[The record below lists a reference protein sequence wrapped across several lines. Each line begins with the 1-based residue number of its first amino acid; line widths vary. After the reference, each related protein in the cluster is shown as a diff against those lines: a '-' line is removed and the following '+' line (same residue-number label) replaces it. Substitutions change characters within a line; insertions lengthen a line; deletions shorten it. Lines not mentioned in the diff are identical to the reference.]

1 MSATPRTRRPGQ
13 ITTPLGISLL
23 TLAITCTWAICF
35 SAQEP
40 AHAPLPDAIDAA
52 VQQQINSY
60 KVPGLS
66 IAVTQ
71 HGRIVFSKSYGW
83 ADLENQVRVTDET
96 LFRIGSITKPI
107 TATAAMMLAQRGQL
121 DLDASVQNY
130 CRSFPGKPWPATT
143 RELLAHL
150 GGIRGFKT
158 VSGTSPEL
166 LSETHYEGVADTVAL
181 FANEPLVDKPG
192 ARYEY
197 SNYGYDLVGCA
208 LEGASGKRFDDLLRT
223 LIFSAAAMTA
233 TTIDNSYQIIPRR
246 SRNYT
251 HAKDGS
257 IRNARCIDTSNRIPA
272 AGLLSTADD
281 MARFVLA
288 LESNKLLPV
297 AQLRQMWTDQT
308 TDQGQRTGYGLG
320 WMIHNHNGKPAVA
333 HTGEQPGASTIL
345 YVMPNGNGSFAVLA
359 NTDAAGLWKLADKLA
374 DLLDPPMNVR

>member
-1 MSATPRTRRPGQ
+1 MSATPRTLCARQ
-13 ITTPLGISLL
+13 IATPLGISLL
-23 TLAITCTWAICF
+23 TLAATCIWTVCV
-35 SAQEP
+35 SAQES
-40 AHAPLPDAIDAA
+40 ARTPLPDAIDAA
-52 VQQQINSY
+52 VQQQIKSY

-71 HGRIVFSKSYGW
+71 QRRIVFSKSYGW
-83 ADLENQVRVTDET
+83 ADLENQVRVSNET

-121 DLDASVQNY
+121 DLDAPVQNY
-130 CRSFPGKPWPATT
+130 CRSFPGKPSPVTT

-150 GGIRGFKT
+150 GGIREFKT

-166 LSETHYEGVADTVAL
+166 LSETHYDSVADSIAL
-181 FANEPLVDKPG
+181 FATDPLVDKPG

-208 LEGASGKRFDDLLRT
+208 LEGASGKSFDDLLRT
-223 LIFSAAAMTA
+223 LVLSPAAMTA
-233 TTIDNSYQIIPRR
+233 TTLDDSYQIIPRR

-281 MARFVLA
+281 LARFVLA
-288 LESNKLLPV
+288 LESNKLLPD
-297 AQLRQMWTDQT
+297 AQLRQMWAEQT
-308 TDQGQRTGYGLG
+308 TGQGKPTGYGLG
-320 WMIHNHNGKPAVA
+320 WMIHSHNGKAGFA

-345 YVMPNGNGSFAVLA
+345 YVMPNGQGSFAVLA

-374 DLLDPPMNVR
+374 DLLDSPLNGK

>member
-1 MSATPRTRRPGQ
+1 MQ
-13 ITTPLGISLL
+13 IAPPLGISLL
-23 TLAITCTWAICF
+23 TLAATCIWTVCV
-35 SAQEP
+35 SAQES
-40 AHAPLPDAIDAA
+40 ARTPLPDAIDAA
-52 VQQQINSY
+52 VQQQIKSY

-71 HGRIVFSKSYGW
+71 QGRIVFSKSYGW
-83 ADLENQVRVTDET
+83 ADMENQVRVSNET

-121 DLDASVQNY
+121 DLDAPVQNY
-130 CRSFPGKPWPATT
+130 CRSFPGKPSPVTT

-158 VSGTSPEL
+158 LSGTSPEL
-166 LSETHYEGVADTVAL
+166 LSETHYDSVADSIVL
-181 FANEPLVDKPG
+181 FAADPLVDKPG

-208 LEGASGKRFDDLLRT
+208 LEGASGKPFDDLLRT
-223 LIFSAAAMTA
+223 LILSPAAMTA
-233 TTIDNSYQIIPRR
+233 TTLDDSYQIIPRR

-281 MARFVLA
+281 LARFVLA
-288 LESNKLLPV
+288 LESNKLLPD
-297 AQLRQMWTDQT
+297 AQLRQMWAEQT
-308 TDQGQRTGYGLG
+308 AGQGKPTGYGLG
-320 WMIHNHNGKPAVA
+320 WMIHNPNGKAGVA

-345 YVMPNGNGSFAVLA
+345 YVMPNGHGSFAVLA

-374 DLLDPPMNVR
+374 DLLDPPSNGK